1 MNEFIALL
9 VFFIVYALLITE
21 RVNRAVVAILGATVL
36 MFAKVFHDPLA
47 AYIEYIDY
55 NTIFLLIGMMLFV
68 NTVKRS
74 GIFQFLGMVALKLS
88 GGHVR
93 TLFLTLTFMVAFLS
107 AILDNVTTILVILPM
122 TFAICDTVALDPIPF
137 VLGEIFASNIG
148 GTMTLVGDPPNIM
161 IGSAAGLT
169 FMDFLRNTA
178 PIALLNLMIVD
189 ILLILLFK
197 RDFSVKVDP
206 KFMKQVDVKKA
217 IVDIRS
223 FKISALLLALVIV
236 LFTFQHAMGVENS
249 VIALF
254 VGFLAAFILD
264 HGNVKELLGEVEWET
279 ILFFIGLFIVV
290 GGLEDVGLLERTAE
304 FFLKLSGHSYRA
316 SEMIILNFSGIF
328 SAFVDNIPYTAT
340 MIPVIESFKRLNPS
354 VFHNLEPL
362 WWCLSLG
369 ACLGGNG
376 TAVGAS
382 ANVVG
387 LALFHDYYRQK
398 RISFLSFLKIGMLVL
413 SVSLL
418 LSSLYVLLRYD
429 TI

>member
-197 RDFSVKVDP
+197 RNFSVKVDP
-206 KFMKQVDVKKA
+206 EFMKQVDVKKA
-217 IVDIRS
+217 IVDMRS

-264 HGNVKELLGEVEWET
+264 HGNVKELLREVEWET

-290 GGLEDVGLLERTAE
+290 GGLEDVGLLERAAE